1 MQDLLLLLNIFLML
15 IKDFTDI
22 LAWQKAQAFAVTAIT
37 TLGGNDDIT
46 LKYEII
52 KAALSVPS
60 AIAAGFERRSQG
72 EFKEFLY
79 LAKSKS
85 AEVRTLLLVAKDI
98 QEIDQSTCDDLV
110 SQVEDVSKLFMDLL
124 RHLSTK
130 RKKPQ
135 KLWRSCCGFYL
146 IFFLHL
152 E

>member
-1 MQDLLLLLNIFLML
+1 MQDVLLSLIIFLML

-22 LAWQKAQAFAVTAIT
+22 LAWQKAQALAVTTIT
-37 TLGGNDDIT
+37 TLGNNEDIT

-60 AIAAGFERRSQG
+60 AIAAGFERWSQG

-98 QEIDQSTCDDLV
+98 QEVDQSTCDDLI
-110 SQVEDVSKLFMDLL
+110 SQVEDVSKLIYGFIKTFID
-124 RHLSTK
+124 K
-130 RKKPQ
+130 DPKK
-135 KLWRSCCGFYL
+135 KKTT
-146 IFFLHL
+146 
-152 E
+152 EAVA

>member
-1 MQDLLLLLNIFLML
+1 ML

-22 LAWQKAQAFAVTAIT
+22 LAWQKAQALAVSTIT
-37 TLGGNDDIT
+37 TFGNNDDIT

-60 AIAAGFERRSQG
+60 AIAAGFERRSQW

-98 QEIDQSTCDDLV
+98 QEIDQETCDEFI
-110 SQVEDVSKLFMDLL
+110 SQVEDVSKLVYGFIKTFID
-124 RHLSTK
+124 K
-130 RKKPQ
+130 EPKK
-135 KLWRSCCGFYL
+135 KKTTETAS
-146 IFFLHL
+146 
-152 E
+152 

>member
-1 MQDLLLLLNIFLML
+1 ML

-22 LAWQKAQAFAVTAIT
+22 LAWQKAQALAVTTIT
-37 TLGGNDDIT
+37 TLGNNEDIT

-52 KAALSVPS
+52 KSALSVPS

-110 SQVEDVSKLFMDLL
+110 SQVEDVSKLIYGFIKTFID
-124 RHLSTK
+124 K
-130 RKKPQ
+130 DPKK
-135 KLWRSCCGFYL
+135 KKTT
-146 IFFLHL
+146 
-152 E
+152 EAVA